1 MVSLEENFSLA
12 GVSHV
17 WTWASESYVVLS
29 DRLVTPSGGT
39 TNHLSSQ
46 PTTLAPAI
54 VSWIR
59 GDVGFRI
66 NQRKHDNVGET
77 VQLAMSG

>member
-17 WTWASESYVVLS
+17 WTWASESYVV
-29 DRLVTPSGGT
+29 RFVTPSGGT

-46 PTTLAPAI
+46 PTTLAARPPLFP
-54 VSWIR
+54 
-59 GDVGFRI
+59 GY
-66 NQRKHDNVGET
+66 E
-77 VQLAMSG
+77 AMSASVSINANTITLGKQYD